1 MVATSLIDTISVYE
15 NAFTKSEKIL
25 YQFLKEHI
33 DEIIYMSVTELSE
46 QIGVGES
53 TILRFCRKVG
63 YKGYQ
68 DFKLNVAQFMGA
80 GQFEQQRD
88 SDKSLMEIVESSLIS
103 SIKKSTLLISEPDIK
118 EAVAMLND
126 ANRVLFFGVGS
137 SGTAALQAKHR
148 FMRIGK
154 KYDSYT
160 DSHFMM
166 MIAATLKEGDV
177 VVAFTLS
184 GGTKDIVDACNKA
197 RENGARVIAITSYL
211 KSPITKLANI
221 VLLTSGKEG
230 PFEGGSMFAKVSQ
243 LYIIDLL
250 FTYTAQLDIEH
261 AREYQNM
268 IAKSITDKSY

>member
-1 MVATSLIDTISVYE
+1 MVATSLLHTISVYE

-25 YQFLKEHI
+25 YEFLQTHI
-33 DEIIYMSVTELSE
+33 DDIIYMSVTELAE
-46 QIGVGES
+46 RIGVGES

-68 DFKLNVAQFMGA
+68 DFKLNVAQYLGA
-80 GQFEQQRD
+80 GQLEKQTDQ
-88 SDKSLMEIVESSLIS
+88 SQSLMEKVETTLIN
-103 SIKKSTLLISEPDIK
+103 SIKKSTLLIEEETV
-118 EAVAMLND
+118 EAAVDLLAG

-137 SGTAALQAKHR
+137 SGVAAVEAKHR

-154 KYDSYT
+154 KYDAYT

-166 MIAATLKEGDV
+166 MMASTLQEDDI

-184 GGTKDIVDACNKA
+184 GGTKDTVDACRTA
-197 RENGARVIAITSYL
+197 RESGAKVIAITSYL
-211 KSPITKLANI
+211 KSPITKQADL

-243 LYIIDLL
+243 LYVIDLL
-250 FTYTAQLDIEH
+250 FTYATQRDIDH
-261 AREYQNM
+261 ARHFQNK